1 MDTIKKINEVLD
13 MIRPYII
20 NDGGDI
26 EFVKYEENIV
36 YIKMN
41 GTCSGC
47 EFADYTVKDVIEQ
60 SLKSEIEEIKEV
72 VNVTDL

>member
-1 MDTIKKINEVLD
+1 MNTIEKINEVID

-26 EFVKYEENIV
+26 EFVKYEDNIV

-41 GTCSGC
+41 GTCAGC
-47 EFADYTVKDVIEQ
+47 EFSDYTVKEVIEQ
-60 SLKSEIEEIKEV
+60 SIKSEIEEVKEV
-72 VNVTDL
+72 ININEL

>member
-1 MDTIKKINEVLD
+1 MNTVDKINEVLD

-26 EFVKYEENIV
+26 ELVKYEDGIV

-41 GTCSGC
+41 GHCAEC
-47 EFADYTVKDVIEQ
+47 EFADYTFKEVIEQ
-60 SLKSEIEEIKEV
+60 SIKSEVEEVKEV
-72 VNVTDL
+72 VNINDL

>member
-41 GTCSGC
+41 GTCSGLH
-47 EFADYTVKDVIEQ
+47 
-60 SLKSEIEEIKEV
+60 S
-72 VNVTDL
+72 